1 MKYIIKISL
10 FVLLFITIAD
20 ASIQNNSK
28 VLNTGKKVFE
38 AYCWGCHHQT
48 AVAFGPSFEQIASN
62 RTKEQMLTH
71 IMSPKSDYKQLGY
84 RRTVMPSFSNTI
96 KQDELDLI
104 IDFILS
110 FKKGK

>member
-1 MKYIIKISL
+1 MRNIIRIAFSVM
-10 FVLLFITIAD
+10 FLLNIAN
-20 ASIQNNSK
+20 ANS
-28 VLNTGKKVFE
+28 LNTGKKVFE

-48 AVAFGPSFEQIASN
+48 SVAFGPSFEQIASN

-84 RRTVMPSFSNTI
+84 RRTVMPSFGNTI